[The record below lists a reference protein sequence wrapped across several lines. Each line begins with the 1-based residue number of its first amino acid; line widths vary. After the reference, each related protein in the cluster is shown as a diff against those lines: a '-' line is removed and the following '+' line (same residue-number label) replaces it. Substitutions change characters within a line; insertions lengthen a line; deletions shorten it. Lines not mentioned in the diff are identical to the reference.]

1 MKKIKIYFISLVTA
15 TLIITTMQSTNAQV
29 DKWLEIIRQAKVAVK
44 YYSPVK
50 SGSFTMIQDKSTEE
64 NEIGLIK
71 EFVDENLDV
80 KLTFKKYDS
89 HIELFGEASSVKK
102 EDLCFTLKIIF
113 PQKESGKNVSWSYDL
128 DSTVVVGDSTK
139 LFSNYVKAAAV
150 IPPDGAFNTDENHNG
165 GYGDK
170 LGSGEMSFYPLA
182 AVSSGKVGFGLGV
195 DMGIPVVYRLA
206 FEPGYGII
214 SEFDMAVSKLTKK
227 FPNRT
232 FFKTSSL

>member
-1 MKKIKIYFISLVTA
+1 MLYTKDYFS
-15 TLIITTMQSTNAQV
+15 S
-29 DKWLEIIRQAKVAVK
+29 
-44 YYSPVK
+44 
-50 SGSFTMIQDKSTEE
+50 EE
-64 NEIGLIK
+64 
-71 EFVDENLDV
+71 EF
-80 KLTFKKYDS
+80 
-89 HIELFGEASSVKK
+89 
-102 EDLCFTLKIIF
+102 
-113 PQKESGKNVSWSYDL
+113 GKNVSWSYDL

-206 FEPGYGII
+206 FNPDGII

-232 FFKTSSL
+232 FFKLFLFEYNYAWNMRAALEKYYQIQPEYFKRRVTNEGIWLPFTPLHSIKDFKTSALHFMKQAGLQRIAI